1 MRETPLDDLRHTL
14 THARLCH
21 EAWWFIEGDNPAREG
36 IVKVYNRYK
45 DFFATVHPALF
56 VTFIVKLCSV
66 FDNDPNSISLKLL
79 PGYETH
85 PGFLDLW
92 QRGRTLFRYRSKVI
106 AHRDVKGP
114 ETPWGTANDVV
125 FCWAGSSMEIQT
137 TSPILDF
144 GAAQR
149 LSILAAALFE
159 VVDRQLISLI
169 QQHLPPPLKDGRY
182 TLGLRGDMV
191 EWLIRQP

>member
-1 MRETPLDDLRHTL
+1 VKETPLDDLRHTL

-21 EAWWFIEGDNPAREG
+21 EAWWFIEGDNAAREK

-106 AHRDVKGP
+106 AHRDSALTEKNFAAD
-114 ETPWGTANDVV
+114 TDFSYND
-125 FCWAGSSMEIQT
+125 IKK
-137 TSPILDF
+137 ILDESCKMFDTIAGQIGAQPTYPF
-144 GAAQR
+144 GCKDDLYLMIQD
-149 LSILAAALFE
+149 IE
-159 VVDRQLISLI
+159 EQLRAIA
-169 QQHLPPPLKDGRY
+169 
-182 TLGLRGDMV
+182 
-191 EWLIRQP
+191 